1 MDLRKGLN
9 RKLQIIL
16 IFSFFASILVCFT
29 LWTNDRLFPILPV
42 FDSFVT
48 GGVLH
53 FSLLSLFFVTGLL
66 SVFDFKFSTHSLFLF
81 LFLILILCL
90 QDYNRWQPWVY
101 IFSLLLIFIFF
112 SRCKMITE
120 KTLLTLF
127 RIAFIGIY
135 FWSGIH
141 KVNAGFITNTLP
153 HLVVPD
159 LGLMSYLIPLIE
171 AFLGIGLIFISTR
184 KFSVLLLL
192 GMHFLILYE
201 VFFGFFTYNTVI
213 IPWNLTMMILLVF
226 LFWNKEPIHLFS
238 NPSVSKSF
246 AVFIF
251 LILPAANFINLWP
264 GYPSFNLYSGKTAKA
279 FLYVDE
285 DFKTNFKSKTL
296 SKFDDEN
303 KISVHSYTYSEINVP
318 FYSEE
323 EVYLH
328 LFNKLCER
336 SSNEF
341 SVVMEIKT
349 LPHLFKN
356 EWTSESYFC
365 DQLENDSRT
374 PLLSN

>member
-1 MDLRKGLN
+1 MDLRKGWN

-16 IFSFFASILVCFT
+16 ILSFFASILVCFP

-42 FDSFVT
+42 FDFFVT

-192 GMHFLILYE
+192 SMHFLILYE

-213 IPWNLTMMILLVF
+213 IPWNLTMMILLVL
-226 LFWNKEPIHLFS
+226 LFWNKDTNHLFS
-238 NPSVSKSF
+238 NPSVSKIF
-246 AVFIF
+246 AILIF
-251 LILPAANFINLWP
+251 LILPVTNFFNLWP
-264 GYPSFNLYSGKTAKA
+264 GYPSFNLFSGKTAKA
-279 FLYVDE
+279 YLYVDE
-285 DFKTNFKSKTL
+285 DFKTNFSSKTL

-303 KISVHSYTYSEINVP
+303 RISVHSYAYSEINIP

-323 EVYLH
+323 EVYLQ

-336 SSNEF
+336 STHEF

-365 DQLENDSRT
+365 DQVNEL
-374 PLLSN
+374 